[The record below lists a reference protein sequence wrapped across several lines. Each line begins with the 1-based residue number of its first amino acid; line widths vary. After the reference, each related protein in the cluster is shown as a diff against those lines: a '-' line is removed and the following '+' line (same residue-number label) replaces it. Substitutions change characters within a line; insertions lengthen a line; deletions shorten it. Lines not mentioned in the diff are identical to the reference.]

1 MKTARH
7 DVKNT
12 WKRLATFIGYLRA
25 LIKLRTN
32 ATIDKI
38 DVKIIAL
45 TRTNPNPPDTRLFGN
60 LIPTKATRMTNVKR
74 TATCEM
80 ILFSFFKP
88 LEHSNRMTPN
98 PTGMSAVGD

>member
-12 WKRLATFIGYLRA
+12 RKRLATFIGYLRA
-25 LIKLRTN
+25 FMKLSTN

-38 DVKIIAL
+38 DVKIIPI
-45 TRTNPNPPDTRLFGN
+45 TRTNPNPPEIRLFGN
-60 LIPTKATRMTNVKR
+60 LIPTKATRMSNVKR

-80 ILFSFFKP
+80 ILFSFFNP
-88 LEHSNRMTPN
+88 LAHNNRMIPN
-98 PTGMSAVGD
+98 PTGINAVGD